1 MPYKIISPTGVS
13 VTKSLTEQE
22 VATLKHDGYFQLVSM
37 KPRIS
42 ISDSVCISCEG
53 WYNLQKATIPA
64 TVVVFCLSPYN

>member
-53 WYNLQKATIPA
+53 
-64 TVVVFCLSPYN
+64 